1 MKKLISYIYFLIFA
15 INIFNGIIARF
26 SSTLVDYLN
35 LFLTLLLYFFVFRKL
50 NRLNLNSLGFF
61 FFIFAFLS
69 FIISFYSS
77 GFSTSTI
84 VEWYTDIRF
93 IPLII
98 LPVLLNTNFNY
109 DKFNIILNRG
119 AILLSLIIIFQFLL
133 YQFGIQIDIA
143 QKEVLDSVTG
153 EGRLILG
160 KIGSQT
166 GIFSRTVEASYFI
179 LLVFLNSLFYKKYK
193 PYEIIILGIALFLTY
208 KRLPFL
214 IFSCAVLFYVIKSK
228 SSKIFISFIIVV
240 TLGLLLNSDDQGL
253 EGSAKRNEF
262 SPIALLTDVFSSN
275 YWEKSSNGSRL
286 FIINTFIQNINIG
299 DVLIGRGVNT
309 LNDFEDYVDEIG
321 VESLS
326 EKISVVR
333 DVELVSISIK
343 YGLLF
348 CVLYILFLRQK
359 IIKYYSI
366 KFLKFHKF
374 YFFMVIISLV
384 TIRFFN
390 IAIVS
395 LLFWYYLGFRYVKN
409 EKTKILCS

>member
-26 SSTLVDYLN
+26 SSTLVNYLN
-35 LFLTLLLYFFVFRKL
+35 LFLTLVLYFFVFRKL
-50 NRLNLNSLGFF
+50 NRVNLKSLGSFL
-61 FFIFAFLS
+61 FIFHFLS
-69 FIISFYSS
+69 FFISFYSS
-77 GFSTSTI
+77 GFLTSTI

-98 LPVLLNTNFNY
+98 LPVVLNTNFNY

-119 AILLSLIIIFQFLL
+119 AILLSLIIILQFLL
-133 YQFGIQIDIA
+133 YQVGIQIDIA
-143 QKEVLDSVTG
+143 QKEVLDPVTG
-153 EGRLILG
+153 EVRLILG

-240 TLGLLLNSDDQGL
+240 TLGLSLNSDDQGS
-253 EGSAKRNEF
+253 EGSAKKNEL
-262 SPIALLTDVFSSN
+262 SPIALLTDIFSSN

-299 DVLIGRGVNT
+299 DLLIGRGVNT

-348 CVLYILFLRQK
+348 CVLVILSLRRK

-395 LLFWYYLGFRYVKN
+395 LLFWYYLGFRHVEN

>member
-1 MKKLISYIYFLIFA
+1 
-15 INIFNGIIARF
+15 
-26 SSTLVDYLN
+26 
-35 LFLTLLLYFFVFRKL
+35 
-50 NRLNLNSLGFF
+50 
-61 FFIFAFLS
+61 
-69 FIISFYSS
+69 
-77 GFSTSTI
+77 
-84 VEWYTDIRF
+84 
-93 IPLII
+93 
-98 LPVLLNTNFNY
+98 
-109 DKFNIILNRG
+109 
-119 AILLSLIIIFQFLL
+119 LL
-133 YQFGIQIDIA
+133 YQVGIQIDIA
-143 QKEVLDSVTG
+143 QKEVLDPVTG

-166 GIFSRTVEASYFI
+166 GIFSRSVEASYFI

-208 KRLPFL
+208 KRLSFL
-214 IFSCAVLFYVIKSK
+214 IFSCAVLFYVIRSK

-240 TLGLLLNSDDQGL
+240 TLGLLLTSDDQGL

-262 SPIALLTDVFSSN
+262 SPIALLTDIFSSN

-348 CVLYILFLRQK
+348 CVIVILFLRQK

-374 YFFMVIISLV
+374 YFFMVIISLL

-395 LLFWYYLGFRYVKN
+395 LLFWYYLGFRHVEN
-409 EKTKILCS
+409 EKTKILYS

>member
-50 NRLNLNSLGFF
+50 NRLKLKSLGSFL
-61 FFIFAFLS
+61 FIFHFLL
-69 FIISFYSS
+69 FFISFYSS
-77 GFSTSTI
+77 GFLTSTI

-93 IPLII
+93 MPLII

-119 AILLSLIIIFQFLL
+119 TILLSLIIILQFLL
-133 YQFGIQIDIA
+133 YQIGIQIDIA

-160 KIGSQT
+160 KIGSQA
-166 GIFSRTVEASYFI
+166 GIFSHSVEASYFI

-208 KRLPFL
+208 KRIPFL
-214 IFSCAVLFYVIKSK
+214 IFSCAVLFYIIKSK

-240 TLGLLLNSDDQGL
+240 TLGLLLNSDNQGL

-262 SPIALLTDVFSSN
+262 SPIALLTEIFSSN
-275 YWEKSSNGSRL
+275 YWDKSSNGSRL
-286 FIINTFIQNINIG
+286 FIINTFIQNINIE
-299 DVLIGRGVNT
+299 DLLIGRGVNT

-348 CVLYILFLRQK
+348 CVLVILFLRRK

-374 YFFMVIISLV
+374 YFFMVIISLL

-395 LLFWYYLGFRYVKN
+395 LLFWYYLGFRHVEN